1 MSILK
6 HTPFTKKTK
15 FLDMQYVTTS
25 IFLQDGDDADVTEEE
40 VGESDPE
47 DERVRAV
54 KSRFLD

>member
-1 MSILK
+1 
-6 HTPFTKKTK
+6 
-15 FLDMQYVTTS
+15 MQYVTTS